1 MKETTERRYEY
12 FTIYVSDDG
21 CCKNEDKKIVEAY
34 EATIKE
40 HRPVKL
46 FETKQIDNPEYN
58 NHWKIYKC
66 VNPKEFTAAL
76 SDVCRTASL
85 SDVCHSYHIA
95 KRDLDDA
102 YSQYN
107 ETEKFYAFL
116 IEEPT
121 GDDSWA
127 DLTVCTAHDLLTDYE
142 DKINELEEHQQNLK
156 KEREK
161 LLAVIDNKIKVL

>member
-46 FETKQIDNPEYN
+46 FETKEIDDPQYN

-66 VNPKEFTAAL
+66 VNLKEFTAAL
-76 SDVCRTASL
+76 SDVY
-85 SDVCHSYHIA
+85 HSYHVAI
-95 KRDLDDA
+95 RDLDDA
-102 YSQYN
+102 YSEYN
-107 ETEKFYAFL
+107 ENEKFYAFL

-121 GDDSWA
+121 GDDFWA
-127 DLTVCTAHDLLTDYE
+127 NLTVCTVRDLLTDYE
-142 DKINELEEHQQNLK
+142 DEINKLEEHLQNLNE
-156 KEREK
+156 EREK